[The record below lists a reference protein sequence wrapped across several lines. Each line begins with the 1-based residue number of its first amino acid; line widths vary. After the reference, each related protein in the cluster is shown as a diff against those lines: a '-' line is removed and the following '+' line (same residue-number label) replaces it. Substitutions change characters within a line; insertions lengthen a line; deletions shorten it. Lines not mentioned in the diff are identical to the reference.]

1 MLKLMKYEQAH
12 HELIENYLLSDSHLR
27 FTSLPAEAV
36 AAPAPLRTHI
46 LAMDA
51 GQLVTF
57 FSLDLGED
65 AFRLSQNKYAIL
77 VRSFSTD
84 ARYQGRG
91 YAKRTLQLLPT
102 FLKDNFPYVDK
113 VVLAVNCKNAAAQGL
128 YTGCGFTDT
137 LRRCEGRTGSL
148 IIMQKELVSIKQYI
162 S

>member
-1 MLKLMKYEQAH
+1 
-12 HELIENYLLSDSHLR
+12 
-27 FTSLPAEAV
+27 T
-36 AAPAPLRTHI
+36 PAPLRTHI
-46 LAMDA
+46 LAMDD

-91 YAKRTLQLLPT
+91 YAKRALQLLPA

-113 VVLAVNCKNAAAQGL
+113 VVLAVNCKNVAAQGL
-128 YTGCGFTDT
+128 YTGCGFIDT
-137 LRRCEGRTGSL
+137 LRRCKGRTG
-148 IIMQKELVSIKQYI
+148 
-162 S
+162 